1 MNNYDKQQITATS
14 RRFNDVRACRIV
26 QVDNERG
33 LIFKLPWG
41 NETAQIRPMDF
52 EVGMYQAGEWI
63 DMRLWTVSSQNHIS
77 LKSAQFIGRTPQQFI
92 PKE

>member
-1 MNNYDKQQITATS
+1 MNNYNKQQVTATS
-14 RRFNDVRACRIV
+14 RRFNDVRACKII
-26 QVDNERG
+26 QVNNEH
-33 LIFKLPWG
+33 LVFKLPWG

-63 DMRLWTVSSQNHIS
+63 DMRLWTVSSQGRIS
-77 LKSAQFIGRTPQQFI
+77 LKSAQFIGRTPEKFI

>member
-1 MNNYDKQQITATS
+1 MYNYDEKQMTATY
-14 RRFNDVRACRIV
+14 RRLNDIKACKIV
-26 QVDNERG
+26 QVNNEH
-33 LIFKLPWG
+33 LVFELPWK

-63 DMRLWTVSSQNHIS
+63 DMRLWTVSSQGRIS
-77 LKSAQFIGRTPQQFI
+77 LKRAQFIGRTPQQFI